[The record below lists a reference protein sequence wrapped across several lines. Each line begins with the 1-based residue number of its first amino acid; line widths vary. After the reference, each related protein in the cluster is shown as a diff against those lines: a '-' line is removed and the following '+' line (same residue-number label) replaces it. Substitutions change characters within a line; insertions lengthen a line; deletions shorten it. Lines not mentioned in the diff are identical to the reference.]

1 MQSSAAQLT
10 ASQLPSFF
18 ERQGLPPIVCVFG
31 DTPLL
36 IDDAL
41 QVIRQQA
48 RQQGIDERLRW
59 LQDGQFDW
67 QQLFDQSASLS
78 LFSSVRLVELEMPEG
93 KPGREG
99 GDALRQYSQAPPTD
113 QILVIIGPKLKQEQ
127 LKAKWYKDLTSQSLL
142 VSANSPDRPAL
153 PRFVQSRAQ
162 RHSIQLDTDATQ
174 LLADWFEGN
183 LLALDQELQKLALS
197 DLPQPITAAA
207 IQSAAEDQ
215 SRFNVFALQEAIIQA
230 DLDTALHR
238 LARLFEED
246 VEPAILNWM
255 LQREWQT
262 VSNLQQAANFGEAC
276 RRNGVWRQQEN
287 AYRQFCQRMSP
298 EAISKAAELLVR
310 LEYAFK
316 RDSGEHYPTLA
327 SHLVTLYC
335 RPQQVLG
342 IRP

>member
-1 MQSSAAQLT
+1 MQASPAQVTPAQL
-10 ASQLPSFF
+10 PGFF
-18 ERQGLPPIVCVFG
+18 ERQGLPPIVSIFG
-31 DTPLL
+31 DSPLL

-41 QVIRQQA
+41 QLIRHQA

-93 KPGREG
+93 KPGRDG
-99 GDALRQYSQAPPTD
+99 GDALRQYAQAPATD
-113 QILVIIGPKLKQEQ
+113 QILVVVGPKLKQEQ
-127 LKAKWYKDLTSQSLL
+127 LKAKWYKELTSQGL
-142 VSANSPDRPAL
+142 VVTANSPDRAAL

-162 RHSIQLDTDATQ
+162 RHNIQLDSAATQ

-197 DLPQPITAAA
+197 DLAQPITANA
-207 IQSAAEDQ
+207 IQTAAEDQ

-230 DLDTALHR
+230 DLENALHR

-262 VSNLQQAANFGEAC
+262 VSNLQQAANFSDAC
-276 RRNGVWRQQEN
+276 RRNGVWRNQEN
-287 AYRQFCQRMSP
+287 AYRQFCQRMP
-298 EAISKAAELLVR
+298 ALALSKAAELLTR
-310 LEYAFK
+310 IEFAFK
-316 RDSGEHYPTLA
+316 RDSGEHYPTLVT
-327 SHLVTLYC
+327 HLVTLYC